1 MANHQS
7 SVKRIRQTKKRNL
20 YNREYKKQ
28 VKMAVRAVRESTEY
42 SAGME
47 NLSKAIK
54 VLDRASAKGIL
65 HKNNVSRRKSRLSKY
80 IKSLKKD

>member
-65 HKNNVSRRKSRLSKY
+65 HKNNVSRRKSRLSKF

>member
-28 VKMAVRAVRESTEY
+28 VRVAVRAVRESTEY
-42 SAGME
+42 AAGMD
-47 NLSKAIK
+47 NLSNAIK
-54 VLDRASAKGIL
+54 VIDRASSKGIM
-65 HKNNVSRRKSRLSKY
+65 HKNNASRRKSRLSKF

>member
-7 SVKRIRQTKKRNL
+7 AVKRNRQSKKRNL

-28 VKMAVRAVRESTEY
+28 VKVAVRAVRESTDYE
-42 SAGME
+42 SGMK
-47 NLSKAIK
+47 NLSDAVK
-54 VLDRASAKGIL
+54 VLDRASAKGII
-65 HKNNVSRRKSRLSKY
+65 HKNNASRRKSRLSKY

>member
-28 VKMAVRAVRESTEY
+28 VKVAVRAVRESTEY
-42 SAGME
+42 ASGME

-54 VLDRASAKGIL
+54 VIDRASAKGII
-65 HKNNVSRRKSRLSKY
+65 HKNNAARRKSRSSKF

>member
-7 SVKRIRQTKKRNL
+7 SVKRIRQTIKKNL

-28 VKMAVRAVRESTEY
+28 VKVAVRAVRESTEY
-42 SAGME
+42 IAGME
-47 NLSKAIK
+47 NLNKAVK
-54 VLDRASAKGIL
+54 VIDRASAKGII
-65 HKNNVSRRKSRLSKY
+65 HKNNASRRKSRLSKF

>member
-7 SVKRIRQTKKRNL
+7 SVKRIRQTIKKNL

-28 VKMAVRAVRESTEY
+28 VKVAVRAVRESTEY
-42 SAGME
+42 IAGMD
-47 NLSKAIK
+47 NLNKAVK
-54 VLDRASAKGIL
+54 VIDRASAKGII
-65 HKNNVSRRKSRLSKY
+65 HKNNASRRKSRLSKF

>member
-7 SVKRIRQTKKRNL
+7 SVKRIRQTIKRNA

-28 VKMAVRAVRESTEY
+28 VRVAVRAVRESTEY
-42 SAGME
+42 AAGME
-47 NLSKAIK
+47 NLSNAVKII
-54 VLDRASAKGIL
+54 DRASAKGIL
-65 HKNNVSRRKSRLSKY
+65 HKNNASRRKSRLSKF